1 MWETRVP
8 ISNTTVKTQAADG
21 TWLVTAWENKWLPG
35 NFLHAR
41 VATAL
46 TSCPGVEVQSIEVG
60 KPKSR
65 RFNEVLGE
73 SGENTGS

>member
-1 MWETRVP
+1 
-8 ISNTTVKTQAADG
+8 
-21 TWLVTAWENKWLPG
+21 LPG